1 MKSLVTNSN
10 ISVLALSALALA
22 TSSASG
28 AITGVTGAAT
38 FLAVSPP
45 SCGPGALTGSTAFAW
60 DEQANVPLNLIANMV
75 NNPGSSGAP
84 IPGALIGQYDSHFIH
99 WEWNTAT
106 FGVAGTVTFS
116 SPIVG
121 VDFRALD
128 LDASDV
134 YGAFGTAYPTGY
146 PFRGL
151 TTNPPS
157 TFSISGNTL
166 SFNFNTQ
173 VPAIDVVQVRVFTA
187 VPAPGAA
194 GAFAVA
200 GLVGLRRRRRR

>member
-1 MKSLVTNSN
+1 MQVRFTNPSMLLA
-10 ISVLALSALALA
+10 SVGVLAVA
-22 TSSASG
+22 SASASA

-38 FLAVSPP
+38 FLGVSPL
-45 SCGPGALTGSTAFAW
+45 SCGPGALSGPTAFAW

-84 IPGALIGQYDSHFIH
+84 VPGALIGQYDSHFIH
-99 WEWNTAT
+99 WEWDTTT
-106 FGVAGTVTFS
+106 FFVTGTVSFNA
-116 SPIVG
+116 PIVG

-128 LDASDV
+128 LDATDV

-157 TFSISGNTL
+157 SFSINANVL
-166 SFNFNTQ
+166 SFHFNTQ
-173 VPAIDVVQVRVFTA
+173 VPAVDIVQLRVFTA

-194 GAFAVA
+194 GALAML
-200 GLVGLRRRRRR
+200 GLVGLRRRR